1 MTNPFKREVFHLI
14 HCAAL
19 AGTIVLLISL
29 SGGLGE
35 LNATTFE
42 TEEILSSWEEYGFL
56 PAAFLYIT
64 RILTLLCLPM
74 ALFNFLGL
82 VLFNAFPDQPKSKV
96 TRIMIV
102 YPIFKINSNLSSKSL
117 FIQVYSGR
125 EHVTVPFVCFRVV
138 TKGDFPQLVR
148 SNILKNKNTCE
159 ENGLENFTFE
169 VVTDQS
175 ISLVTSKRVRELVV
189 PVDYSTKTG
198 ALYKSRAL
206 QYSLEKEVS
215 YIVK

>member
-1 MTNPFKREVFHLI
+1 M
-14 HCAAL
+14 
-19 AGTIVLLISL
+19 LISL

-35 LNATTFE
+35 LNGTTFE
-42 TEEILSSWEEYGFL
+42 SKEVSSSWEHYGFL
-56 PAAFLYIT
+56 PAGFLYIT

-82 VLFNAFPDQPKSKV
+82 VFFNAFPDQPKLKV
-96 TRIMIV
+96 TKIV
-102 YPIFKINSNLSSKSL
+102 IIIFYLEEKRHLKKSS

-148 SNILKNKNTCE
+148 SNILKNKKTCE
-159 ENGLENFTFE
+159 ENGLEHFTFE
-169 VVTDQS
+169 VVTDKS
-175 ISLVTSKRVRELVV
+175 ISLVNSKKVRELVV
-189 PVDYSTKTG
+189 PVDYATKSG

-206 QYSLEKEVS
+206 QYCLEKEVS
-215 YIVK
+215 CILKQHGKNQLFFFLYAM